1 MVNSNNKIWSSSM
14 MNKKLTVLL
23 LASLFVLLNL
33 SLYAQ
38 EVTSKIHPI
47 LQVVLLE
54 TPADETVDVYATLNE
69 QYPLDEL
76 KQATAYLSRKER
88 QKEVVRVLKEFA
100 TGQQQEVLAFLE
112 NAKQQNL
119 VSHIDILWA
128 GNTVVFSAVPQVIY
142 NLAEDFDEI
151 AEIRYDATIDE
162 SELIDPTEPSQPVPT
177 GDETEL
183 APQQGLIL
191 INAPAVWAEG
201 DSGQGV
207 LVSNNDSGCDWD
219 HPDLIHN
226 IWNNLGED
234 ANNNGATII
243 WNGSSWV
250 FDPGD
255 INNVDDDGNG
265 YVDDFNGWDFQGNDN
280 NVGPNGTHG
289 TSTAGIVC
297 GDGTGGTQTG
307 VAPRAKLMN
316 CKISGEA
323 DSWLAIQYAVDN
335 GVDITTSSHSYKWY
349 FNPQPNYPMH
359 RQMTDVE
366 LAAGVLHTNST
377 SNSGNSVG
385 IPFNISAPG
394 NCPGPWMHPDQTLVG
409 GYSSVIGVGNV
420 DAFSDIIVSSSP
432 WGPWAW
438 EDYQINHPSY
448 PYPMPLAYQDYPYET
463 IPGSMGLLKPEPGSM
478 GLLKPDV
485 SAPGSSTTSLSD
497 GGGYSSFGGTS
508 SATPHTAGT
517 AALVLS
523 INPFLT
529 PEQVSMILQTTAVEK
544 GAPGKDNRYGAGRI
558 DAYEAY
564 LLALAMIPVELSS
577 FTANSNGSNV
587 TLNWT
592 TETETNNSGFSIER
606 KSVFSNSWSEVG
618 FVPGFGTTTERKNYN
633 YNDEDLRLGKYSY
646 RLKQIDLDGTFE
658 YSNVI
663 EVDVMAPGG
672 FSLGQNYPNPF
683 NPATTIEYSIPEVS
697 NVTITV
703 YSIVGELA
711 ATLVSGSVEAGYH
724 RINFDASNLPSGTYI
739 YQIKAVGES
748 RTFVDNKKMI
758 LLK

>member
-1 MVNSNNKIWSSSM
+1 VKNKS
-14 MNKKLTVLL
+14 TVLL
-23 LASLFVLLNL
+23 LASLFVFFNLNL
-33 SLYAQ
+33 FAQ
-38 EVTSKIHPI
+38 EVTSKIQPV
-47 LQVVLLE
+47 LQVVLLG
-54 TPADETVDVYATLNE
+54 TPANETVDVYATLNE
-69 QYPLDEL
+69 QYPLTEL
-76 KQATAYLSRKER
+76 REATAYLSRKDK

-100 TGQQQEVLAFLE
+100 AGQQQAVLAFLQ

-119 VSHIDILWA
+119 VSHLDILWA
-128 GNTVVFSAVPQVIY
+128 ANTVVFSAVPQVIY

-151 AEIRYDATIDE
+151 AEIRYDAPIDE
-162 SELIDPTEPSQPVPT
+162 SELIDPTEPSQPVPP
-177 GDETEL
+177 GDGTEL

-207 LVSNNDSGCDWD
+207 IVSNNDSGCDWD
-219 HPDLIHN
+219 HPDLFYN

-234 ANNNGATII
+234 FDGDGHTIE

-255 INNVDDDGNG
+255 ENNVDDDANG
-265 YVDDFNGWDFQGNDN
+265 YIDDFIGWDFDN
-280 NVGPNGTHG
+280 NNNDPGPTGGHG

-297 GDGTGGTQTG
+297 GDGTSGTQTG
-307 VAPRAKLMN
+307 VAPRVKLMN
-316 CKISGEA
+316 CDISGEA

-366 LAAGVLHTNST
+366 LVAGVLHTNST
-377 SNSGNSVG
+377 SNDGNSVG

-394 NCPGPWMHPDQTLVG
+394 NCPGPWIHPDQTLVG
-409 GYSSVIGVGNV
+409 GISSVVGVGNV
-420 DAFSDIIVSSSP
+420 DAFSDIIASSSP

-448 PYPMPLAYQDYPYET
+448 PYPIPLAYQDYPYET
-463 IPGSMGLLKPEPGSM
+463 VPGSM

-517 AALVLS
+517 AALVWS
-523 INPFLT
+523 INPLLT

-544 GAPGKDNRYGAGRI
+544 GAAGKDNRYGAGRI

-564 LLALAMIPVELSS
+564 LLALAMVPVELSS
-577 FTANSNGSNV
+577 FTANSNGSSV

-606 KSVFSNSWSEVG
+606 KSVFSSSWTEVG

-633 YNDEDLRLGKYSY
+633 YNDEDLSLGKYSY

-658 YSNVI
+658 YSNAI

-683 NPATTIEYSIPEVS
+683 NPATTIEYSVPEVS

-711 ATLVSGSVEAGYH
+711 TTLVSGSVEAGYH
-724 RINFDASNLPSGTYI
+724 RINFDASTLPSGTYI
-739 YQIKAVGES
+739 YQVKAVGES
-748 RTFVDNKKMI
+748 RIFVDNKKMI